1 MGSGEF
7 NFTDKEFL
15 DIINK
20 ILKSDTPFGDE
31 FIPITNIKD
40 SFNVNG
46 LDSLS
51 TMMFVIWICD
61 FFGITEK
68 QFQVLLKQPNFSIQT
83 LKEFVTKTATKTFSY
98 SQAKEY
104 AEHCFK

>member
-1 MGSGEF
+1 MGTNKF
-7 NFTDKEFL
+7 NFTDNEFL
-15 DIINK
+15 DFINR
-20 ILKSDTPFGDE
+20 ILKSDTPIGDE
-31 FIPITNIKD
+31 FIPITNIDD

-98 SQAKEY
+98 SQAKEH
-104 AEHCFK
+104 AKHCFK

>member
-1 MGSGEF
+1 MKSDTF
-7 NFTDKEFL
+7 KFTDTEFL
-15 DIINK
+15 DIINI
-20 ILKSDTPFGDE
+20 ILKTDTPMGDE

-68 QFQVLLKQPNFSIQT
+68 QFQVLLEHPNFSIQT
-83 LKEFVTKTATKTFSY
+83 LKEFVTKTATKTYHY

-104 AEHCFK
+104 AKHCFK

>member
-15 DIINK
+15 DFINR
-20 ILKSDTPFGDE
+20 ILKSDTPIGDE
-31 FIPITNIKD
+31 FTPITNIDD
-40 SFNVNG
+40 SFNVHG

-61 FFGITEK
+61 CFGITEK

-104 AEHCFK
+104 AKHCF

>member
-15 DIINK
+15 DFINR
-20 ILKSDTPFGDE
+20 ILKSDTPIGDE
-31 FIPITNIKD
+31 FTPITNIKD

-51 TMMFVIWICD
+51 TMMFVVWICVC
-61 FFGITEK
+61 FGITD
-68 QFQVLLKQPNFSIQT
+68 I
-83 LKEFVTKTATKTFSY
+83 
-98 SQAKEY
+98 
-104 AEHCFK
+104 

>member
-1 MGSGEF
+1 MGSDTFE
-7 NFTDKEFL
+7 FTDTEFL
-15 DIINK
+15 DFINR
-20 ILKSDTPFGDE
+20 ILKSDTPIGDE
-31 FIPITNIKD
+31 FIPITNIDD

-61 FFGITEK
+61 CFGITEK
-68 QFQVLLKQPNFSIQT
+68 QFQVLLEQPNFSIRT
-83 LKEFVTKTATKTFSY
+83 LKEFATKTATKTFSY

-104 AEHCFK
+104 AKHCF

>member
-20 ILKSDTPFGDE
+20 ILKSDTPMGDE

-51 TMMFVIWICD
+51 TMMFVVWICD
-61 FFGITEK
+61 FFGITEE
-68 QFQVLLKQPNFSIQT
+68 QFQVLLEQPNFSIRT
-83 LKEFVTKTATKTFSY
+83 LKEFATKTATKTFSY

-104 AEHCFK
+104 AKHCF

>member
-20 ILKSDTPFGDE
+20 ILKSDTPMGDE

-51 TMMFVIWICD
+51 TMMFVVWICD

-83 LKEFVTKTATKTFSY
+83 LKEFVTKTATRTFSY
-98 SQAKEY
+98 SQAKER
-104 AEHCFK
+104 AKHCFK

>member
-1 MGSGEF
+1 METDTF
-7 NFTDKEFL
+7 NFTDIEFL
-15 DIINK
+15 DIINI
-20 ILKSDTPFGDE
+20 ILKTDTPMGDE

-68 QFQVLLKQPNFSIQT
+68 QFQVLLEQPNFNIQT
-83 LKEFVTKTATKTFSY
+83 LKEFVTKTATRTFSY
-98 SQAKEY
+98 SEAKEY
-104 AEHCFK
+104 SKHCFK